1 MQSCRVLCLLGS
13 VTYGQGCTFEQ
24 SDLCLPII
32 IRISSCTVSY
42 AQALFLS
49 RYNWLGM
56 CIERLCMAAG
66 ALGEMVKEL
75 GPHAKPLYSP
85 IVSVVGREL
94 MCQEAVVRRN
104 AAYALGRLFQHV
116 GANLL
121 VQHPALSKV
130 LESYIYMQVQ
140 PSSSSCLAGSA
151 THTNVGAALLAP
163 HLSFW

>member
-1 MQSCRVLCLLGS
+1 MHTAIAVAKSMQSCRVLCL
-13 VTYGQGCTFEQ
+13 VDIIVYGQGCTLEQ
-24 SDLCLPII
+24 IDLCSP
-32 IRISSCTVSY
+32 CTLSY
-42 AQALFLS
+42 ASLLS
-49 RYNWLGM
+49 QDNWLRM
-56 CIERLCMAAG
+56 CIERLWMAAG

-75 GPHAKPLYSP
+75 GPLAKHLYSP
-85 IVSVVGREL
+85 IVSVVQREL
-94 MCQEAVVRRN
+94 MCQEAAVRRN

-116 GANLL
+116 GAHLL

-140 PSSSSCLAGSA
+140 PSSCLAGSA